1 MTWAAWRVQR
11 PQLLA
16 AIGAVLLLG
25 LWLAAT
31 ALAMGH
37 NQDWKYWTDGDV
49 YVLYALPGLVGLAL
63 GVPLVAGEIDHRTNR
78 LAWTQSVTRTRWL
91 AVKLAVGGL
100 VTVGLVAALAVLL
113 GWWTGAISLAASTDS
128 GGFLGVRIQPS
139 GFDLSG
145 IVIVG
150 YAVFAFALGTALGAI
165 IRRPGWA
172 FAVGVPV
179 FAACRLVVEDWIRPH
194 LAAPAIYAN
203 LTGAA
208 PQTVW
213 DSWVLNSGLL
223 PAGRTSPAPG
233 QAWSAAPPAGFY
245 SCANQAKTNGE
256 VARCAVQAHV
266 HYVIQFQPD
275 SHYWPLQGAETAIFA
290 ILAMALIGVAVTV
303 VRRWTA

>member
-1 MTWAAWRVQR
+1 VTWAAWRVQR

-16 AIGAVLLLG
+16 AMGAVVLLG

-37 NQDWKYWTDGDV
+37 SQNWKYWTDGDV
-49 YVLYALPGLVGLAL
+49 YVLYALPGLVGLTL
-63 GVPLVAGEIDHRTNR
+63 GVPLVAGEIDRGTNR
-78 LAWTQSVTRTRWL
+78 LAWTQSVTRARWL

-100 VTVGLVAALAVLL
+100 VTAALVAALAAVLN
-113 GWWTGAISLAASTDS
+113 WWTRAISLAASTDS
-128 GGFLGVRIQPS
+128 GGFSGVRIQPS

-145 IVIVG
+145 MVIIG
-150 YAVFAFALGTALGAI
+150 YAAFAFALGAALGAI
-165 IRRPGWA
+165 IRRAGWA
-172 FAVGVPV
+172 FAVGVPA
-179 FAACRLVVEDWIRPH
+179 FAACRLVIEDWIRPH
-194 LAAPAIYAN
+194 LVAPATYAN

-208 PQTVW
+208 PQAVW
-213 DSWVLNSGLL
+213 NSWVLNSGLL

-233 QAWSAAPPAGFY
+233 QAWSAAPPAGY
-245 SCANQAKTNGE
+245 SSCIEQAKTNGGM
-256 VARCAVQAHV
+256 VRCAVQAHV

-290 ILAMALIGVAVTV
+290 ILAAALIGVTVTV